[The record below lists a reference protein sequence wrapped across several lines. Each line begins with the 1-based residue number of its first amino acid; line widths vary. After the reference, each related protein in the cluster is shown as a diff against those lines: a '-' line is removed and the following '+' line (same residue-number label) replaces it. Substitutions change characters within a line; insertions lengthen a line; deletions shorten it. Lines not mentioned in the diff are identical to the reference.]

1 MSQSGVYDRTTS
13 MPDIETLTGNVGG
26 AVGPTGGNINVVG
39 AGAIL
44 VTGNPGTSTLTITST
59 GGGFTWNEVIVT
71 GPTAMAVNN
80 GYIANNG
87 ATVQLTLPAVA
98 VIGDMIRV
106 TGKGAGGWQIQQ
118 NAGQT
123 IYFASQATTTGAGGS
138 LSSTDDRDSIEL
150 VCVTAN
156 NDWNVLSSIGNITVV

>member
-1 MSQSGVYDRTTS
+1 
-13 MPDIETLTGNVGG
+13 
-26 AVGPTGGNINVVG
+26 
-39 AGAIL
+39 
-44 VTGNPGTSTLTITST
+44 
-59 GGGFTWNEVIVT
+59 
-71 GPTAMAVNN
+71 MAVNN